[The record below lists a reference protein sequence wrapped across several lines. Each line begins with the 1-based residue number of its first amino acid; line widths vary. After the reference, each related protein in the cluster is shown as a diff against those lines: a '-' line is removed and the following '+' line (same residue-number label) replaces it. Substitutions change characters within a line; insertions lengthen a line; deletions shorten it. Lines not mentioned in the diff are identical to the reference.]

1 MILMLVGILVL
12 ALGILWLVGRTG
24 RRVSEKEREKAS
36 ATWRYVNEL
45 MTSEDDHA
53 WTKAIFEADKLL
65 EWSLG
70 LTGVSG
76 KGLGEK
82 LRNGRKSIRNID
94 DVWNAHKLRN
104 RLAHEMNMQ
113 INKYEAV
120 NAVKSFETA
129 IRNLGLLK

>member
-1 MILMLVGILVL
+1 MILILGGILVL
-12 ALGILWLVGRTG
+12 ALGLLWIFGRAG
-24 RRVSEKEREKAS
+24 SRISEKERERAKS
-36 ATWRYVNEL
+36 TWKYISEL

-65 EWSLG
+65 EWSMG
-70 LTGVSG
+70 LVGVSG

-82 LRNGRKSIRNID
+82 LRNGRKIIRNID

-113 INKYEAV
+113 IKKYEAV
-120 NAVKSFETA
+120 NAVKSFEIA
-129 IRNLGLLK
+129 IRNLGLL